1 MRVCDETCDIFPCP
15 LAEPGETCELELRPR
30 RLQVMIRNFYGGKE
44 QFEHELR
51 NMAVHAYLQ
60 ALKSIEDRPEVFMR
74 AMHEVAYLYNVL
86 FSGNETEIKDIGVMD
101 ILKRLEEYDRRDNE
115 ETEE

>member
-1 MRVCDETCDIFPCP
+1 MRNRDEIFEVVRS
-15 LAEPGETCELELRPR
+15 EPGEEYELELRPK
-30 RLQVMIRNFYGGKE
+30 RLQVMVRNFYGGKE

-60 ALKSIEDRPEVFMR
+60 ALKSIEDKPEVFMR
-74 AMHEVAYLYNVL
+74 AIHEVAFLYKVL
-86 FSGNETEIKDIGVMD
+86 FSGSETGIKDIGVMD